1 MPEFADEGTYSFGK
15 GKIRVIRSN
24 PEDFVKSEDA
34 DFALVNSVDS
44 LFNGV
49 TDEHLNIRNYLDIR
63 RGAYRVISV
72 MDESPDSSAFKASGL
87 YIDLFSSYLPIV
99 DSVEVYPGDQAFLYD
114 LSMLKNSDKAQ
125 VIASSSRIY
134 DEVWNENSYSFIT
147 RGPLYTN
154 SVLRIYS
161 PTKAKNVWVL
171 NKKGKKQK
179 NITIEWDETSNTY
192 YLKFKNLKEGVKVM
206 FML

>member
-1 MPEFADEGTYSFGK
+1 MT
-15 GKIRVIRSN
+15 
-24 PEDFVKSEDA
+24 
-34 DFALVNSVDS
+34 LVNTVDS
-44 LFNGV
+44 LFYGV
-49 TDEHLNIRNYLDIR
+49 TDEHLNIKNFYDIR

-99 DSVEVYPGDQAFLYD
+99 DSIEVYPGDQAFLYD

-179 NITIEWDETSNTY
+179 NITIEWDETSHTY
-192 YLKFKNLKEGVKVM
+192 YLKFKNLKDGVKVM